1 VEKGVRL
8 IERIVNTRENPDGEA
23 VMIVIV
29 FCVVVFWS
37 RPRYLIQ
44 QNGISRVA

>member
-8 IERIVNTRENPDGEA
+8 IERIVNTRVENPDGEA

-29 FCVVVFWS
+29 FCVVVLWS

-44 QNGISRVA
+44 QNGI